1 MNNPETIQAII
12 NLLFVIIIIGIIALV
27 VVGIMSIIYFK
38 KKNTSQKDNSNH
50 ENEKIS
56 TSETI
61 STNTSNKQPIFNFME
76 FDKIE
81 DNMIIQKNGKRFLMI
96 VQCQGINFDLMSGQE
111 KVAVESGFI
120 QFLNTIRHPIQ
131 LYIQTRTVNLEE
143 SITNY
148 KSRVDEIET
157 QLRKKEREYQNKL
170 NSGLYS
176 QEDIDKEYYEL
187 TKKRNLYEYGKDIIY
202 NTQMMSLN
210 KNVLN
215 KQYYVVIPY
224 YSEEVGNE
232 NYDKEEVKNVAF
244 SELYTRAQSIIRTLA
259 TCEVSGKILSSND
272 LVDLLYVAY
281 NRDESEVF
289 GLDKAIQAGYDE
301 LYSTAQDVLD
311 KRIRELDKEVERR
324 AMEKA
329 NEAVYQAKTEKQ
341 RKIEEKE
348 ISIDYLSD
356 ELARVLLNKNKQ
368 YVGISTTKRALEIID
383 EDAQERGG
391 VENVVQQE

>member
-1 MNNPETIQAII
+1 MNNPESIQAII
-12 NLLFVIIIIGIIALV
+12 NLLFVIIIICIIALV

-38 KKNTSQKDNSNH
+38 KKNTSQKDNNNH
-50 ENEKIS
+50 GNEKIS

-224 YSEEVGNE
+224 YSEEIVNE

-311 KRIRELDKEVERR
+311 KKIRELDKEVERR